1 MIDFQLRQYDSPS
14 RVSLPSV
21 ILVTVPSN
29 EGYVTHHDSILLVYF
44 GKSRAR
50 ARQPVTSRLR

>member
-50 ARQPVTSRLR
+50 ARAGSL